1 MGSELVLAEKVSS
14 GVTVASAES
23 EGVREWRSEH
33 PPPPPASWLTSFERK
48 VCETKNRE
56 YIFVLPVSE
65 KIATLRKKKI
75 FLYPHFFLWEEQGCN
90 VHVQYM
96 YSTCTPTMAPLN
108 NSGLFHH

>member
-1 MGSELVLAEKVSS
+1 VSIPLRPLPQGHAPPS
-14 GVTVASAES
+14 RLTSFP
-23 EGVREWRSEH
+23 H
-33 PPPPPASWLTSFERK
+33 PQNHAPASWLTSFERK

-96 YSTCTPTMAPLN
+96 YTYGSP
-108 NSGLFHH
+108 